1 MRPYLPLNALRAF
14 ESSARHLSFTRA
26 ALELNV
32 TQAAVSQQVRML
44 EERLGATLF
53 KRLPRGLAITDE
65 GLALRPVLSDAFDRI
80 EAVLRQFE
88 GGHFHEVLTVGA
100 VGTFALGWLMPRL
113 KSFHDAHPFVELRM
127 MTNNNLV
134 DLAAEGLDFAIRF
147 GDGTWPGSR
156 ALKLFDAPLSVLC
169 APEIAQRLRA
179 PADLAGEKLLRSY
192 RADDWS
198 NWFAA
203 AGLAPR
209 PVRGPVFDSSRLM
222 VEAAMQGAGVA
233 LAPASMFEHDLSMG
247 RLVRPF
253 DIDVHAGSY
262 WLTWQKGKPATPAMR
277 AFNQWIVQAAG
288 EASRPPD
295 DGFAQIEA
303 ALDAA
308 AQKPRLG
315 DAP

>member
-26 ALELNV
+26 AQELNV

-100 VGTFALGWLMPRL
+100 VGTFAVGWLMPRL
-113 KSFHDAHPFVELRM
+113 KAFHDAHPFVELRL

-156 ALKLFDAPLSVLC
+156 ASKLFDAPLSVLC
-169 APEIAQRLRA
+169 TPEIAQRLHT

-192 RADDWS
+192 RADDWA

-233 LAPASMFEHDLSMG
+233 LAPASMFERDLSMG
-247 RLVRPF
+247 RLARPF

-262 WLTWQKGKPATPAMR
+262 WLTWQKAKPASPAMR
-277 AFNQWIVQAAG
+277 AFSQWIAKEVVESG
-288 EASRPPD
+288 ETP
-295 DGFAQIEA
+295 E
-303 ALDAA
+303 DAA
-308 AQKPRLG
+308 PSPDPG
-315 DAP
+315 ITSP

>member
-1 MRPYLPLNALRAF
+1 
-14 ESSARHLSFTRA
+14 
-26 ALELNV
+26 
-32 TQAAVSQQVRML
+32 ML

-88 GGHFHEVLTVGA
+88 GGHFHEVLTIGA
-100 VGTFALGWLMPRL
+100 VGTFAVGWLMPRL

-233 LAPASMFEHDLSMG
+233 LAPASMFERDLSMG

-288 EASRPPD
+288 ETSRPAD
-295 DGFAQIEA
+295 DGFAQMAA
-303 ALDAA
+303 ALDAVVQEPRCLVTTHDAKPQGGERVAQANHISVRCA
-308 AQKPRLG
+308 AADVSRG
-315 DAP
+315 

>member
-100 VGTFALGWLMPRL
+100 VGTFAVGWLMPRL
-113 KSFHDAHPFVELRM
+113 KAFHDAHPFVELRM

-134 DLAAEGLDFAIRF
+134 DLASEGLDFAIRF

-156 ALKLFDAPLSVLC
+156 AQKLFDAPLSVLC
-169 APEIAQRLRA
+169 APEIAQRLRT
-179 PADLAGEKLLRSY
+179 PADLARETLLRSY
-192 RADDWS
+192 RADDWAS
-198 NWFAA
+198 WFGA

-209 PVRGPVFDSSRLM
+209 TVRGPVFDSSRLM

-233 LAPASMFEHDLSMG
+233 LAPSAMFERDLSMG
-247 RLVRPF
+247 RLARPF
-253 DIDVHAGSY
+253 DIDVQAGSY
-262 WLTWQKGKPATPAMR
+262 WLTWQKAKPATPAMR
-277 AFNQWIVQAAG
+277 AFSQWIVT
-288 EASRPPD
+288 EAERMD
-295 DGFAQIEA
+295 AREDA
-303 ALDAA
+303 AL
-308 AQKPRLG
+308 RT
-315 DAP
+315 DAPNPSPRASGSSPDPTP

>member
-26 ALELNV
+26 AVELNV

-65 GLALRPVLSDAFDRI
+65 GLALRPVLTDAFDRI

-100 VGTFALGWLMPRL
+100 VGTFAVGWLMPRL
-113 KSFHDAHPFVELRM
+113 KSFHETHPFVELRIL
-127 MTNNNLV
+127 TNNNLV

-156 ALKLFDAPLSVLC
+156 AAKLFDAPLSALC
-169 APEIAQRLRA
+169 TPDIAQRLRT
-179 PADLAGEKLLRSY
+179 PADLANEKLLRSY

-198 NWFAA
+198 LWFEA

-209 PVRGPVFDSSRLM
+209 AVRGPVFDSSRLM

-233 LAPASMFEHDLSMG
+233 LAPASMFVRDLVAG
-247 RLVRPF
+247 RLVQPF
-253 DIDVHAGSY
+253 DIEVQAGSY
-262 WLTWQKGKPATPAMR
+262 WLTSQKGKAATPAMR
-277 AFNQWIVQAAG
+277 AFNQWIVKEAG
-288 EASRPPD
+288 HSD
-295 DGFAQIEA
+295 DS
-303 ALDAA
+303 
-308 AQKPRLG
+308 
-315 DAP
+315 

>member
-26 ALELNV
+26 AVELNV
-32 TQAAVSQQVRML
+32 TQAAVSQQVRAL

-88 GGHFHEVLTVGA
+88 GGHFHEVLSVGA
-100 VGTFALGWLMPRL
+100 VGTFAVGWLMPRL
-113 KSFHDAHPFVELRM
+113 KSFREAHPFVELRI

-156 ALKLFDAPLSVLC
+156 ASKLFDAPLSALC
-169 APEIAQRLRA
+169 APEIAQRLHT
-179 PADLAGEKLLRSY
+179 PADLANEALLRSY
-192 RADDWS
+192 RADDWAL
-198 NWFAA
+198 WFEAA
-203 AGLAPR
+203 QLPPR

-222 VEAAMQGAGVA
+222 AEAAMQGAGVA
-233 LAPASMFEHDLSMG
+233 LAPASMFERDLAAA

-253 DIDVHAGSY
+253 DIDVQAGSY
-262 WLTWQKGKPATPAMR
+262 WLTWQKAKAATPAMR
-277 AFNQWIVQAAG
+277 AFGQWLVKEAQAAD
-288 EASRPPD
+288 PQ
-295 DGFAQIEA
+295 F
-303 ALDAA
+303 
-308 AQKPRLG
+308 
-315 DAP
+315 

>member
-32 TQAAVSQQVRML
+32 TQAAVSQQVRAL

-100 VGTFALGWLMPRL
+100 VGTFAVGWLMPRL
-113 KSFHDAHPFVELRM
+113 KAFHDAHPFIELRLQ
-127 MTNNNLV
+127 TNNNLV

-156 ALKLFDAPLSVLC
+156 AQKLFDAPLSVLC
-169 APEIAQRLRA
+169 TPDIAQRLHT

-192 RADDWS
+192 RADDWA

-233 LAPASMFEHDLSMG
+233 LAPASMFERDLSMG
-247 RLVRPF
+247 RLARPF

-262 WLTWQKGKPATPAMR
+262 WLTWQKAKPATPAMR
-277 AFNQWIVQAAG
+277 AFSQWLVKEVEEGAT
-288 EASRPPD
+288 S
-295 DGFAQIEA
+295 
-303 ALDAA
+303 
-308 AQKPRLG
+308 G
-315 DAP
+315 DAPVELTSPETRAPSG